1 MEMAKLITVI
11 KREYFERV
19 RSRWYLLSTILAPFF
34 FGVIFI
40 VPMVISSHTHASADL
55 SHIVILDATGT
66 QLGTRVAGA
75 LAGGISGEATRA
87 EVRAVTPSTLAA
99 AESTATHEVMRI
111 NDPMLG
117 YLVLDSATLAG
128 KAERYAGRNAST
140 LVDVKEIEDAVR
152 RSLLAQ
158 RLEHEGLDPSRIR
171 SLTDVNLEMKSERLT
186 ERGRE
191 TGGLA
196 SAIFS
201 YVIAFVLYMM
211 LMLYG
216 QQILRGVMEEKTSR
230 VAEVVIASVSTDTLL
245 AGKVIGV
252 GAASLTQIVVWTLS
266 SAVVYEGR
274 GVILARFGVGP
285 MSIPLPHLG
294 VAAGILL
301 LLFFVLGFIFYAALF
316 AAMGS
321 TVSNEQDVQQASM
334 PIMLMLIASIVFV
347 QPILLDPTSTFSKV
361 MSWLPFSAPILM
373 PLRMTLVQI
382 QWYELTAVLA
392 GLVAGCVIAT
402 WLAARIY
409 RVGMLMYGKRP
420 TFREMARWVRRAA

>member
-1 MEMAKLITVI
+1 MAKLIAVI
-11 KREYFERV
+11 KREYLERV
-19 RSRWYLLSTILAPFF
+19 RSKWFLLSTILGPIF

-40 VPMVISSHTHASADL
+40 VPMVISARTHSSPDL

-66 QLGTRVAGA
+66 QLGNRVART
-75 LAGGISGEATRA
+75 LAGGITGEVSRA
-87 EVRAVTPSTLAA
+87 DVRVVTPSTLAA
-99 AESTATHEVMRI
+99 AESTATRDVMRV

-117 YLVLDSATLAG
+117 YLVLDSATIAG

-158 RLEHEGLDPSRIR
+158 RLEHEGLDSSRIR

-191 TGGLA
+191 VGGIA
-196 SAIFS
+196 STIFS

-211 LMLYG
+211 LVIYG

-252 GAASLTQIVVWTLS
+252 GAASLTQIVAWALS
-266 SAVVYEGR
+266 TAAVYQGR
-274 GVILARFGVGP
+274 GVILSRFGVGSMSMP
-285 MSIPLPHLG
+285 MPHLG
-294 VAAGILL
+294 LVAGVLL

-347 QPILLDPTSTFSKV
+347 QPILLDPASTFSKV
-361 MSWLPFSAPILM
+361 MSWIPFSAPILM
-373 PLRMTLVQI
+373 PLRMTLVQVR
-382 QWYELTAVLA
+382 WYELTATLV
-392 GLVAGCVIAT
+392 GLLAGCVLAT

-420 TFREMARWVRRAA
+420 SFRELARWVRRAA

>member
-1 MEMAKLITVI
+1 MDKLIAVI
-11 KREYFERV
+11 KREYMERV
-19 RSRWYLLSTILAPFF
+19 RSKWYILSTLLGPIF

-40 VPMVISSHTHASADL
+40 VPMVISARTHASADL

-66 QLGTRVAGA
+66 QLGHRVART
-75 LAGGISGEATRA
+75 LAGGISGEESRA
-87 EVRAVTPSTLAA
+87 DVRVVTPSTLAA
-99 AESTATHEVMRI
+99 AESTATRDVMRV

-128 KAERYAGRNAST
+128 KRERYAGRNAST
-140 LVDVKEIEDAVR
+140 LVDVRQLEDAVR
-152 RSLLAQ
+152 SSLLAQ
-158 RLEHEGLDPSRIR
+158 RLEHEGLDSTRIR
-171 SLTDVNLEMKSERLT
+171 ALTNVNLEMRSERLT
-186 ERGRE
+186 DRGRE
-191 TGGLA
+191 VGGIA

-211 LMLYG
+211 LVLYG

-252 GAASLTQIVVWTLS
+252 GAASLTQIVAWSLLTG
-266 SAVVYEGR
+266 AVYKGR
-274 GVILARFGVGP
+274 GLILAKFGVGS
-285 MSIPLPHLG
+285 MALPLPHLG
-294 VAAGILL
+294 LVAGILL

-321 TVSNEQDVQQASM
+321 TVSNEQDVQQASL
-334 PIMLMLIASIVFV
+334 PIMLMLVASIVFV
-347 QPILLDPTSTFSKV
+347 QPILLDPASTFSKV
-361 MSWLPFSAPILM
+361 MSWLPFSAPMLM

-382 QWYELTAVLA
+382 RWYELTAVLL
-392 GLVAGCVIAT
+392 GLLAGCGLAT
-402 WLAARIY
+402 WFAARVY

-420 TFREMARWVRRAA
+420 TFRELARWVRRAA

>member
-1 MEMAKLITVI
+1 MAKLLAVI
-11 KREYFERV
+11 KREYFERL
-19 RSRWYLLSTILAPFF
+19 RSRWYLLSTILGPFF
-34 FGVIFI
+34 FGIIFI
-40 VPMVISSHTHASADL
+40 VPMVISARTHPSPDL

-66 QLGTRVAGA
+66 KLGTRVART
-75 LAGGISGEATRA
+75 LAGGISGEESRA
-87 EVRAVTPSTLAA
+87 DVRIVTPSTLAD
-99 AESTATHEVMRI
+99 AESTATREVMRAK
-111 NDPMLG
+111 DPMLG

-128 KAERYAGRNAST
+128 KKERYAGRNAST
-140 LVDVKEIEDAVR
+140 LVDVKQLEDAVR
-152 RSLLAQ
+152 GSLFAQ
-158 RLEHEGLDPSRIR
+158 RLEHEGLDSTRIR
-171 SLTDVNLEMKSERLT
+171 ALTDVNLVMTSERLT
-186 ERGRE
+186 DRGRE
-191 TGGLA
+191 VGGLA

-211 LMLYG
+211 LMIYG
-216 QQILRGVMEEKTSR
+216 QQILRGVMEEKSSR

-252 GAASLTQIVVWTLS
+252 GAASLTQIVAWALS
-266 SAVVYEGR
+266 TGAVYEGR
-274 GVILARFGVGP
+274 GAILARFGVGN
-285 MSIPLPHLG
+285 MAIPLPHLG
-294 VAAGILL
+294 AAAAVLL

-373 PLRMTLVQI
+373 PLRMTLIQI
-382 QWYELTAVLA
+382 RWYELAATLG
-392 GLVAGCVIAT
+392 GLVAGCVLAT
-402 WLAARIY
+402 WFAARVY

-420 TFREMARWVRRAA
+420 TLRELTRWVRRAA